1 MSVMTKA
8 VEVNV
13 KSVDAN
19 NFTVDADVSDESIDR
34 EGEIILLSSWEKR
47 MANYLANPLLCWM
60 HPVGSWTARQP
71 EDILGKALMV
81 EVQPK
86 SLFCRFQYAVRENP
100 KAEMCFNLIAG
111 DYLRSYSIGAIAH
124 GPVFSD
130 YPEVY
135 LNLLPDAARAA
146 LKAGDAWC
154 VHTDMELLEVS
165 NVFVGSNRDAL
176 ARACRD
182 GVISKSVMPDLYR
195 QINQKI
201 GKQWQ
206 IPTQFKGSDP
216 AVDAIVARLDG
227 LTAAVDALQ
236 KAAPVPNLAP
246 NVTETSVAEAETKA
260 TTAPEVPVL
269 EEKTAETVVIEPLD
283 ILKAVLSQL

>member
-1 MSVMTKA
+1 MSVVTKA

-13 KSVDAN
+13 KSVDAK
-19 NFTVDADVSDESIDR
+19 NFTVDADVSSESIDR
-34 EGEIILLSSWEKR
+34 DGEIILLSSWKNR
-47 MANYLANPLLCWM
+47 LATYLANPLLCWM
-60 HPVGSWTARQP
+60 HPVGAWTARQP
-71 EDILGKALMV
+71 EDILGKSLV
-81 EVQPK
+81 TEVQPT

-124 GPVFSD
+124 GPVYND

-135 LNLLPDAARAA
+135 LNLLPEGAKAA
-146 LKAGDAWC
+146 LKSGEAWC

-195 QINQKI
+195 QINEKT
-201 GKQWQ
+201 GKQWSVPAQ
-206 IPTQFKGSDP
+206 LKGADP
-216 AVDAIVARLDG
+216 AVDALVARLDG
-227 LTAAVDALQ
+227 LTATVEALSKSLILTSQ
-236 KAAPVPNLAP
+236 ATTEPV
-246 NVTETSVAEAETKA
+246 VAEAETKA
-260 TTAPEVPVL
+260 VQLPEETEVA
-269 EEKTAETVVIEPLD
+269 EKAVEVEPVVISPTDL
-283 ILKAVLSQL
+283 LKAVLLKL